1 MQGKF
6 NKTLEKIE
14 NCLINLC
21 AVFLVIIIAIIIFQ
35 IITRRLG
42 VATSGTEELARYCY
56 VLFVFILWPIAARRG
71 QDLRITVLF
80 DILSERARKNA
91 MGVFHIIMAVY
102 SGVFLYSMYIN
113 MTNAFSG
120 NLRGAT
126 NRWIQMGWIYA
137 VIVIMFFLLLAANLI
152 RAYALFSGQET
163 VLTQEEQNNI
173 EMEAETE
180 KIKKELEK
188 AERGEKA

>member
-1 MQGKF
+1 MREKF
-6 NKTLEKIE
+6 RRGLDKIE
-14 NCLINLC
+14 NSLINLC
-21 AVFLVIIIAIIIFQ
+21 AIFLFIIIAIIIFQ
-35 IITRRLG
+35 IVTRRLG

-80 DILSERARKNA
+80 DILPERIRKKI
-91 MGVFHIIMAVY
+91 MGCFHLFMAVY
-102 SGVFLYSMYIN
+102 SSMFLYSMYIN
-113 MTNAFSG
+113 MTNAFKG

-137 VIVIMFFLLLAANLI
+137 IIVLTFLLLLAANLI

-163 VLTQEEQNNI
+163 VLTQEEQNVA

-180 KIKKELEK
+180 KIQKELEK
-188 AERGEKA
+188 AKRGEKI